1 MVLFQGD
8 TVSSAPCII
17 EKDMVRESISKMKNG
32 EAAGTSSVV
41 LEMVKSAVEV
51 GFDMITDLIK

>member
-8 TVSSAPCII
+8 TVSSAPCLI

-32 EAAGTSSVV
+32 GAAGTSSVV

-51 GFDMITDLIK
+51 GFDMITDLVK

>member
-8 TVSSAPCII
+8 TVSSARCLI

-32 EAAGTSSVV
+32 KAAGTSSVV

-51 GFDMITDLIK
+51 GFDMITDLVK